1 MKHSRLTHNIMFGLK
16 DLLHH
21 KGRSILTSLGVVFGV
36 GSVIAMLSIGEGA
49 SEQAMRQ
56 IRMLGSNNILISS
69 IEPAG
74 NEDSVLSVKQG
85 SLNIYGLLYD
95 DELRI
100 RTSLPNVKS
109 TAPARCVRK
118 PARLSD
124 KRMELRIVGT
134 TEEWFHLVRRPL
146 LAGRHFNTQDCEKHA
161 SVCVLTEHGARKL
174 LANEAVIGQSVVLGG
189 DSFRVVGILGG
200 VEVAEGFQTPDLKTD
215 AYMPITTYTAT
226 FGESSSI
233 RLGGTEIRERVELSN
248 IIVEVDFMENVEKTA
263 TAIKAM
269 LKRFHEK
276 EDYEMSVP
284 LALLRQAEASKQT
297 FNIVLGS
304 IAGISLLVGG
314 IGIMNI
320 MLASVTERT
329 REIGT
334 RRAIGAQRSQ
344 IIMQFLIE
352 AVVLSGLGGII
363 GIMVGVLI
371 PWTIT
376 KLTDMPTVVPLY
388 SIVLSLGISMATGI
402 AFGLYPAVRAANLDP
417 IEALRHE

>member
-16 DLLHH
+16 DLVHH

-36 GSVIAMLSIGEGA
+36 GSVIAMLSVGEGA
-49 SEQAMRQ
+49 SEQAMSQ
-56 IRMLGSNNILISS
+56 IRKLGSNNILISS
-69 IEPAG
+69 IQPVESDDAG
-74 NEDSVLSVKQG
+74 LSEKAG
-85 SLNIYGLLYD
+85 SMNIYGLLYD

-100 RTSLPNVKS
+100 RTSLPHVKS

-118 PARLSD
+118 PARLGD

-134 TEEWFHLVRRPL
+134 TEEWFNLVRRPF
-146 LAGRHFNTQDCEKHA
+146 LAGRNFNTQDCEKHA

-174 LANEAVIGQSVVLGG
+174 LANESVIGQGVVLGG
-189 DSFRVVGILGG
+189 DYFRVVGIISGD
-200 VEVAEGFQTPDLKTD
+200 EATEGIQTPDLKTD
-215 AYMPITTYTAT
+215 AYIPMTTYTGT

-233 RLGGTEIRERVELSN
+233 RRAGTEIRERVELHN
-248 IIVEVDFMENVEKTA
+248 IIVEVDLMENVQKTA
-263 TAIKAM
+263 TAIEAM

-284 LALLRQAEASKQT
+284 LALLRQAEASKKT

-363 GIMVGVLI
+363 GMLVGILI
-371 PWTIT
+371 PWAIT
-376 KLTDMPTVVPLY
+376 ELTGMPTVVPLY

-402 AFGLYPAVRAANLDP
+402 AFGIYPAMRAANLDP